1 MKAQQARTLFVE
13 FFARQDHARV
23 ASSPVIPHG
32 DQTILFT
39 NAGMNQFK
47 DVFCGRET
55 RPYTRAVTAQKC
67 IRAGGK
73 HNDLDNVGRT
83 ARHLTFFEMLGNF
96 SFGDY
101 FKKDAI
107 RWAWDLLT
115 GSYGL
120 PADRLYATVFRDD
133 DEAWGLWRDAIGLA
147 PERIVR
153 LGEKDNFWSMGD
165 TGPCGPCSEILYDRG
180 AQHSCGPECGIGS
193 CDCDRFFEIWNLVF
207 MQFDQAA
214 GGARMPLPK
223 PSIDTGM
230 GLERLCM
237 VLQGVDSVYETD
249 LLSALI
255 DKVAALSGRPYDR
268 GKDGLPH
275 RVIADHIR
283 SLAFALADGAF
294 PANDGRG
301 YVLRRI
307 LRRAARY
314 GRMLGFHEPVL
325 FRLIDTVAELMG
337 DAYGELP
344 PRRAAIAD
352 VIRNEEERFG
362 VTLDQGLARFAAIT
376 AELKAAQPPKRRI
389 EATGNITL
397 PSPQVSGSAVFL
409 LHDTYGF
416 PPDLTARMAEEEG
429 FTVDQ
434 AEYEA
439 LMEAQ
444 RERSRSSAKFADVL
458 AGGIEC
464 AGAPPT
470 RFRGYDVLSLATE
483 IVAAAELEDGRAAV
497 VLAETP
503 FYAEAGGQVGDKGVI
518 EGPTFRITVEDTQK
532 RGAHYLH
539 IGALEGT
546 GLAPGK
552 KVTASVDAT
561 ARAATQRHH
570 TATHLL
576 QAALRAELG
585 THVEQRGSRVAPD
598 RLRFDF
604 THFAAVPPDTL
615 RRVER
620 HIAEAIVANK
630 ALSVCVVPIAEALA
644 GGAMALFGEK
654 YGEEVRVV
662 GIPGLSTE
670 LCGGTHCARTGDIGF
685 FRILSEGSVAA
696 GVRRLE
702 ALAGPDALAVSY
714 EVEDTLERCARAL
727 KTAPA
732 SLPAKIEALKEEI
745 RALKHKSAQ
754 AGSQELDRG
763 EERLGAITAAWRI
776 YAGAGAEELR
786 AIWDRE
792 KDRVRDTVL
801 ALFGRSESAVNLLVC
816 LSPDLR
822 GRKGLHAGKLAQ
834 AAGKAMGA
842 SGGGRP
848 DMGQSGG
855 KNPAAIKDAAAAF
868 LAAARAQAA
877 ESA

>member
-1 MKAQQARTLFVE
+1 MKSQQARTTFTEFFVE
-13 FFARQDHARV
+13 RGHARL

-47 DVFCGRET
+47 DVFCGREK

-83 ARHLTFFEMLGNF
+83 GRHLTFFEMLGNF

-101 FKKDAI
+101 FKKEAI

-115 GSYGL
+115 GGYGL
-120 PADRLYATVFRDD
+120 PAERLYATVFRDD
-133 DEAWGLWRDAIGLA
+133 DEAWDIWRRDIGLA

-165 TGPCGPCSEILYDRG
+165 TGPCGPCSEILFDRG
-180 AQHSCGPECGIGS
+180 ARHSCGAQCGIGA
-193 CDCDRFFEIWNLVF
+193 CDCDRFFELWNLVF

-214 GGARMPLPK
+214 GGARVPLPK

-237 VLQGVDSVYETD
+237 VLQDVESVYETD

-314 GRMLGFHEPVL
+314 GHMLGFREPVL
-325 FRLIDTVAELMG
+325 FRLIDVVVELMG
-337 DAYGELP
+337 AAYAELP
-344 PRRAAIAD
+344 PRRAAIAE
-352 VIRNEEERFG
+352 IIKNEEERFG
-362 VTLDQGLARFAAIT
+362 ATLDQGLARFAEIT
-376 AELKAAQPPKRRI
+376 AKLKAEKPAAP
-389 EATGNITL
+389 A
-397 PSPQVSGSAVFL
+397 VSGRDVFL

-429 FTVDQ
+429 FAVDEQ
-434 AEYEA
+434 EYRK

-444 RERSRSSAKFADVL
+444 RERSRAGAKFADVL
-458 AGGIEC
+458 ADGIEC
-464 AGAPPT
+464 ADAPPT

-483 IVAAAELEDGRAAV
+483 IAAAAELEDGRAAV

-503 FYAEAGGQVGDKGVI
+503 FYAEAGGQAGDTGII
-518 EGPTFRITVEDTQK
+518 EGPTFRMAVEDTQK
-532 RGAHYLH
+532 RGVHYLH
-539 IGALEGT
+539 IGPLEGE
-546 GLAPGK
+546 GAAPGA
-552 KVTASVDAT
+552 KVTARVDPT

-585 THVEQRGSRVAPD
+585 AHVEQRGSRVAPD

-604 THFAAVPPDTL
+604 THFAAIPPETL
-615 RRVER
+615 RRIER
-620 HIAEAIVANK
+620 RVAESIVANK
-630 ALSVCVVPIAEALA
+630 ALAVSVVPIAQALA
-644 GGAMALFGEK
+644 KGAIALFGEK

-662 GIPGLSTE
+662 DIPGLSTE

-702 ALAGPDALAVSY
+702 ALAGPEALAVSY
-714 EVEDTLERCARAL
+714 EAEDTLDRCAKAL

-732 SLPAKIEALKEEI
+732 ALPARIEALREEL
-745 RALKHKSAQ
+745 RELKHKSAQ
-754 AGSQELDRG
+754 TGPREIEHG
-763 EERLGAITAAWRI
+763 EERLGPITASWHI
-776 YAGAGAEELR
+776 YADAGADELR
-786 AIWDRE
+786 AIWDRQ
-792 KDRVRDTVL
+792 KDRVRGTLL
-801 ALFGRSESAVNLLVC
+801 ALFGKSEDAVHLLVC

-822 GRKGLHAGKLAQ
+822 NRRGLHAGKLAQ
-834 AAGKAMGA
+834 ITGKAMGA
-842 SGGGRP
+842 GGGGRP
-848 DMGQSGG
+848 EMGQSGG
-855 KNPAAIKDAAAAF
+855 KNPAAVREAAAAF
-868 LAAARAQAA
+868 LAAAKAQAA

>member
-1 MKAQQARTLFVE
+1 MKAQQARTTFIE
-13 FFARQDHARV
+13 FFTRQGHAHV

-47 DVFCGRET
+47 DTFCGREK
-55 RPYTRAVTAQKC
+55 RSYTRAVTAQKC

-101 FKKDAI
+101 FKNDAI

-115 GSYGL
+115 HRYGL

-133 DEAWGLWRDAIGLA
+133 DEAWGIWRDAIGLA

-165 TGPCGPCSEILYDRG
+165 TGPCGPCSEILFDRG
-180 AQHSCGPECGIGS
+180 AQHSCGPNCGIGS

-207 MQFDQAA
+207 MQFDQAPD
-214 GGARMPLPK
+214 GTRTPLPT

-255 DKVAALSGRPYDR
+255 DRVAALSGRPYDR
-268 GKDGLPH
+268 GKAGLPH
-275 RVIADHIR
+275 RVIADHVR

-294 PANDGRG
+294 PANEGRG
-301 YVLRRI
+301 YVLKRI

-325 FRLIDTVAELMG
+325 FRLIDTVVELMG
-337 DAYGELP
+337 DAYGELL
-344 PRRAAIAD
+344 PRRAAIAE

-376 AELKAAQPPKRRI
+376 ADLKTVRNAVIPGR
-389 EATGNITL
+389 E
-397 PSPQVSGSAVFL
+397 VFL

-444 RERSRSSAKFADVL
+444 RDRSRSSAKFADVL
-458 AGGIEC
+458 ASGVEF

-483 IVAAAELEDGRAAV
+483 IVAAAEIENGRAAV

-518 EGPTFRITVEDTQK
+518 EGPTFRIAVEDTQK

-546 GLAPGK
+546 GLAAGK
-552 KVTASVDAT
+552 KVTATVDA
-561 ARAATQRHH
+561 ASRAATQRHH

-604 THFAAVPPDTL
+604 THFAAVPPEIL

-620 HIAEAIVANK
+620 RVAEGIVANK
-630 ALSVCVVPIAEALA
+630 ALALSVVPIAEALA
-644 GGAMALFGEK
+644 RGAMALFGEK
-654 YGEEVRVV
+654 YGEDVRVV
-662 GIPGLSTE
+662 DIPGLSTE
-670 LCGGTHCARTGDIGF
+670 LCGGTHCARTGDIGV

-696 GVRRLE
+696 GVRRVE

-714 EVEDTLERCARAL
+714 EAEDALDRCAGAL
-727 KTAPA
+727 KTAPG
-732 SLPAKIEALKEEI
+732 SLLARIEALKEEV
-745 RALKHKSAQ
+745 RALKHKSVQ
-754 AGSQELDRG
+754 TGPQELERG
-763 EERLGAITAAWRI
+763 EERLGAITACWRI
-776 YAGAGAEELR
+776 YAGAGADDLR
-786 AIWDRE
+786 AMWDRQ
-792 KDRVRDTVL
+792 KDRVQGAVL
-801 ALFGRSESAVNLLVC
+801 ALIGKSETAVNLLVC
-816 LSPDLR
+816 LAPDLR

-855 KNPAAIKDAAAAF
+855 KNPAAVKDAVAAF
-868 LAAARAQAA
+868 LAAAGAQAA
-877 ESA
+877 DSA